1 MKIDDGYI
9 IYRTDKD
16 KTQYFCGKP
25 ANRLNDRVGREWS
38 RPSSRAH
45 HIDGD
50 KWAQIH
56 TQATVFEQIDEKLVQ
71 TVRMLRE
78 DAGTDEIIVA
88 YKTTELAETAFDQGD
103 LYKERVSLAL
113 AKLDRDEIQ
122 LLGLGKI
129 AMEHKLRSDK

>member
-1 MKIDDGYI
+1 
-9 IYRTDKD
+9 
-16 KTQYFCGKP
+16 
-25 ANRLNDRVGREWS
+25 
-38 RPSSRAH
+38 
-45 HIDGD
+45 
-50 KWAQIH
+50 
-56 TQATVFEQIDEKLVQ
+56 VFEQIDEKLVQ